1 MVVRARWAEHRSKHS
16 VGLAA
21 LTLLLLGLVTPVLSP
36 ARAVVPGANGKIAF
50 TSDRTGDFEIYTMN
64 ADGSGVTRLTHT
76 PGEDREPVWSP
87 DGTKIAF
94 VSYGGDAVGSSAD
107 IMLMNADGTGLTNLT
122 RFTGLDDEPAWSPD
136 GTKIAW
142 RNNRVNSDAEI
153 FVMKADGTDP
163 VQFTDHGGVDDEPA
177 WSPDGKK
184 IAYRRCNP
192 NSGTD
197 PGHCSIAIANADGTD
212 VTDIGKL
219 TSGYKDDPAWSPD
232 GAKIAVRSWGVNG
245 EPDIFV
251 LDAADGWTNRVNLS
265 NDADSDVDPA
275 WSPDGTQLAYVRQ
288 PNGIPERTG
297 NGEIWLMNADG
308 SDQVNLT
315 DHPEFDGDPDF
326 QSLPAGSPTTTTT
339 TSGPGPTT
347 TPTTSPGSTSPD
359 SPPAPATQPAETRS
373 GYWMVGSGGK
383 VYAFG
388 QARHLG
394 DATLPEQVP
403 AVDLEQYPAG
413 DGYWIVDR
421 HGGVHP
427 FGAARNLGNAG
438 GKLQPDEKVTSLSA
452 TPSGAGYWIF
462 TDRGRALAFG
472 DAAFAGDMTGVA
484 LNGAVLDSVP
494 TPSGLGYYMVASDG
508 GVFAFGDA
516 KFAGST
522 GAIKLNAPVQSLVPD
537 PDGAGYWL
545 VASDGGVFAFDAPFR
560 GSMGASRLNRP
571 MTGMVAFGD
580 GYLMVAEDGG
590 IFNFSDRPFDG
601 SLGATPPA
609 LPVVSVAA
617 LRG

>member
-1 MVVRARWAEHRSKHS
+1 MPRRSVS
-16 VGLAA
+16 GLAA
-21 LTLLLLGLVTPVLSP
+21 LALLLLAMLTPVLAP
-36 ARAVVPGANGKIAF
+36 ARAVVPGATGRIAF
-50 TSDRTGDFEIYTMN
+50 TSNRTGDFEIYAMN
-64 ADGSGVTRLTHT
+64 ADGSGVTRLTDAR
-76 PGEDREPVWSP
+76 GEDREPAWSP
-87 DGTKIAF
+87 DGTKIVF
-94 VSYGGDAVGSSAD
+94 VSYGGTAEGSSGD

-122 RFTGLDDEPAWSPD
+122 RFSGLDDEPAWSPD
-136 GTKIAW
+136 GTKIVW
-142 RNNRVNSDAEI
+142 RTNRAGSDAEV
-153 FVMKADGTDP
+153 FVMNADGTDP
-163 VQFTDHGGVDDEPA
+163 VQITNHEGVDDEPA
-177 WSPDGKK
+177 WSPDGTK
-184 IAYRRCNP
+184 IVFRRCNP
-192 NSGTD
+192 NRGSD
-197 PGHCSIAIANADGTD
+197 AGHCSIAIANADGSD

-232 GAKIAVRSWGVNG
+232 GAKIVFRSWGVDG

-251 LDAADGWTNRVNLS
+251 IEAADAWANRVNLS

-275 WSPDGTQLAYVRQ
+275 WAPDGTKIAYVRQ

-308 SDQVNLT
+308 TGQVNLT
-315 DHPEFDGDPDF
+315 NHSKFDGDPDF
-326 QSLPAGSPTTTTT
+326 QALPAGSPPTTSTTGPGPAPTTT
-339 TSGPGPTT
+339 TSPGPT
-347 TPTTSPGSTSPD
+347 PPATSPGPAGQ
-359 SPPAPATQPAETRS
+359 APAGRS
-373 GYWMVGSGGK
+373 GYWMVGSGGT

-394 DATLPEQVP
+394 DATLAPRVP
-403 AVDLEQYPAG
+403 AVDLEQYPAD

-421 HGGVHP
+421 HGGVHS
-427 FGAARNLGNAG
+427 FGAAKGFGNAG
-438 GKLQPDEKVTSLSA
+438 EKLQAGEKVTSLSA

-462 TDRGRALAFG
+462 TDRGRALPFG
-472 DAAFAGDMTGVA
+472 DAAFHGDMTGVA
-484 LNGAVLDSVP
+484 LNGPVLDSVP
-494 TPSGLGYYMVASDG
+494 TPSGQGYYMVASDG

-516 KFAGST
+516 HFAGST
-522 GAIKLNAPVQSLVPD
+522 GSIKLNAPVQSLVPD

-571 MTGMVAFGD
+571 MTGMVAFGN

-617 LRG
+617 LTS